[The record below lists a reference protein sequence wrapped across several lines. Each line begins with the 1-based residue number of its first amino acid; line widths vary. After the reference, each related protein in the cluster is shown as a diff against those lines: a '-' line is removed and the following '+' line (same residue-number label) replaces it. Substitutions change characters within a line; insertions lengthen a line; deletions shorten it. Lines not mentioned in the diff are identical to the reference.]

1 MSDRPPRIL
10 IVDDETQVREVL
22 AEYFASQGYTIDA
35 AADGLAAVDAF
46 RRHRPDLILLD
57 VRMPGLS
64 GVEVLRRVHATDADV
79 PVVIVSTT
87 EDRDLARDLQRS
99 GAVDTVAKPFD
110 FAHLDRVVVA
120 ALARAREQVAAAAW
134 ASLAL
139 AVFRAVR
146 AMPDGGRAST
156 GERLEAAAL
165 AATREVAAR
174 RPEAAGQLLRELGL
188 LLQIAVEL
196 GDLSVDQRAAVEGAM
211 AAASKTLLA

>member
-1 MSDRPPRIL
+1 MSERPRIL
-10 IVDDETQVREVL
+10 IADDETQVREVL
-22 AEYFASQGYTIDA
+22 AEYFASQGYTIEA

-64 GVEVLRRVHATDADV
+64 GVEVLRRIHATDADV

-110 FAHLDRVVVA
+110 FAHLDRVVAA
-120 ALARAREQVAAAAW
+120 ALARAREQVTAAAW
-134 ASLAL
+134 TSLAL

-156 GERLEAAAL
+156 GERLEATAL
-165 AATREVAAR
+165 AATREAAAQ
-174 RPEAAGQLLRELGL
+174 RPEAAGRLLRELRL
-188 LLQIAVEL
+188 LLQIALEL
-196 GDLSVDQRAAVEGAM
+196 GDLSVDQRAAIEGAV
-211 AAASKTLLA
+211 AAASKTLPA